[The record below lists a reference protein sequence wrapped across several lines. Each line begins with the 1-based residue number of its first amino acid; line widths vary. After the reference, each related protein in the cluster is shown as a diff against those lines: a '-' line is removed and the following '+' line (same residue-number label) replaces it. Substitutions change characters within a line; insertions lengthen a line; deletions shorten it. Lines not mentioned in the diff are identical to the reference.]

1 VRVEELLSK
10 VARLFLDTAPVI
22 YYSEKHPVY
31 YTTVSPIFQSID
43 AGHITAVTS
52 VITLSEC
59 LVHPC
64 LRGLIELQND
74 YFDLIVH
81 GANVEFVLQD
91 EQVGLLAAQLR
102 ARYRITLPDA
112 LQIATALQS
121 RCDAFL
127 TNDTELKRVQEMQI
141 VVVQELSL

>member
-1 VRVEELLSK
+1 MHYPE
-10 VARLFLDTAPVI
+10 
-22 YYSEKHPVY
+22 
-31 YTTVSPIFQSID
+31 VSPIFQSID
-43 AGHITAVTS
+43 EGRVIAVTS

-81 GANVEFVLQD
+81 CVNVEFVLQD

-102 ARYRITLPDA
+102 ACYRITLPDA
-112 LQIATALQS
+112 LQVATALQS

-127 TNDTELKRVQEMQI
+127 TNDTELKRVQEIQI